1 MWRLV
6 KMSLLA
12 LAYPQISNEDY
23 QWIQEFREENDEL
36 YHGRM
41 EPHFTLVF
49 PVFNQRPET
58 FIEEIKRRAADHQRI
73 EFAIRCAVMEKDA
86 FTPYWHVLLV
96 PDEGY
101 SCILKLHDQLYSG
114 KLADELRMDLP
125 FIPHIG
131 IGNSIEKWTCK
142 ELVDQINYSNLEIK
156 GSINDINV
164 VEYHEERVETIEQ
177 IKLAP

>member
-1 MWRLV
+1 
-6 KMSLLA
+6 MSLLA
-12 LAYPQISNEDY
+12 LAYPRISDNDY

-36 YHGRM
+36 YHGRI

-58 FIEEIKRRAADHQRI
+58 FIEEIKTRSSNHWRI

-86 FTPYWHVLLV
+86 FTPYWHVLMV

-101 SCILKLHDQLYSG
+101 SHIVKLHDDLYSG
-114 KLADELRMDLP
+114 KLAEELRMDLP

-131 IGNSIEKWTCK
+131 IGNSIEQWTCK
-142 ELVDQINYSNLEIK
+142 ELVDQINHLDLEIK
-156 GSINDINV
+156 GTINEINV
-164 VEYHEERVETIEQ
+164 VEYHEEYVETLEK
-177 IKLAP
+177 IKLPPNR

>member
-1 MWRLV
+1 
-6 KMSLLA
+6 MSLLA

-49 PVFNQRPET
+49 PVFNQSPET
-58 FIEEIKRRAADHQRI
+58 FIEEIKRSATDHHRI

-86 FTPYWHVLLV
+86 FTPYWPVLLV

-101 SCILKLHDQLYSG
+101 SHILKLHDQLYSG

-156 GSINDINV
+156 GTINEINV
-164 VEYHEERVETIEQ
+164 VEYHEERVETIEN
-177 IKLAP
+177 IKLVP

>member
-1 MWRLV
+1 
-6 KMSLLA
+6 MSLLA
-12 LAYPQISNEDY
+12 LTYPQISDEDY

-36 YHGRM
+36 YHGRI